1 MGELKKK
8 LKILRVNLGLTQEEF
23 AKFIDIPLSTY
34 RKKENGESK
43 FTLDE
48 AYRISKIANGTI
60 EEIFFANWVT

>member
-60 EEIFFANWVT
+60 EEIFFAN